1 MQDPNIGRVV
11 NVTNITDKDFT
22 HKYDG
27 SPFTIKAGETLT
39 FPWGIGEHLARH
51 LARKILISSDKGA
64 TQYDPKDPTAMNGH
78 GSVIWNADS
87 EKAMMARILGDS
99 WTVAQGE
106 KKSEIELLKEE
117 IAKMNEWRKTV
128 EEGAKAPAVTAGDKS
143 RKELIEE
150 LKAAGGAFTP
160 SDTNAVIL
168 EKIAALKSPK
178 Q

>member
-27 SPFTIKAGETLT
+27 APFTIRSGETLT
-39 FPWGIGEHLARH
+39 FPWGIGVHLAKH
-51 LARKILISSDKGA
+51 LARKILLSSDKGA

-87 EKAMMARILGDS
+87 EKAMMARILGES

-106 KKSEIELLKEE
+106 KKSEIELLRDE

-128 EEGAKAPAVTAGDKS
+128 EQGVKTHSGVATDKT
-143 RKELIEE
+143 RQELIQE
-150 LKAAGGAFTP
+150 LKAAGGSFTP

-168 EKIAALKSPK
+168 EKIAALKK
-178 Q
+178 